1 MRHFTS
7 FLREEAEEAE
17 GEKLKHIEH
26 LEDHPINDGKKGF
39 EHAVGALTQ
48 AHQHIIA
55 GGHDTT
61 LAMKHDGSPSIVY
74 GHHPE
79 TGKFFVA
86 SKSAFN
92 KNPKINYT
100 PADIIKNHGHAPG
113 LVEKLTHAL
122 QHLPKV
128 TPKQGVFQGDVL
140 FSGNDKKKEGDKY
153 KFTPNTITYSA
164 HKDSEEG
171 KKIGPAKFGIY
182 THTQYVGKSAKSM
195 TANYSPDLE
204 GFKEHKDVYHR
215 YGGHDTSKVKMSGQ
229 QYLDFAEHRKKA
241 QAIHDKHGEY
251 MYDALHNP
259 GAHGNLRDHMKT
271 YINSTVDTQEK
282 PSVERLQKHL
292 EKKYNERIDKVKTDA
307 SKKKYQDELD
317 SISRSQIQMVALVR
331 EAMANATQSLL
342 NADLPTPGLPAITYI
357 LPGCNPPN
365 NCLFNL
371 GHLVPNTMRLPS
383 FAFLTSWIDLA
394 TASLIC
400 LNSLILELSCDP
412 SFGLEFC
419 CCSIF
424 T

>member
-1 MRHFTS
+1 MLHFTT
-7 FLREEAEEAE
+7 FLREEADEAE

-39 EHAVGALTQ
+39 EHAVGALEQ
-48 AHQHIIA
+48 VHQHIIA
-55 GGHDTT
+55 GKHDTT

-122 QHLPKV
+122 QHLPKI

-140 FSGNDKKKEGDKY
+140 FSGKDKKKEGDHY

-171 KKIGPAKFGIY
+171 KKIAPAKFGIY
-182 THTQYVGKSAKSM
+182 THTQYVGKTGKSM

-215 YGGHDTSKVKMSGQ
+215 YGGHDTSHIKMTGKQ
-229 QYLDFAEHRKKA
+229 HLEYAENLKHA
-241 QAIHDKHGEY
+241 QKIHDKHGDY
-251 MYDALHNP
+251 MYHALENP
-259 GAHGNLRDHMKT
+259 GSYGNLRDHIKT

-282 PSVERLQKHL
+282 PSVEGLQKHL
-292 EKKYNERIDKVKTDA
+292 ENKYTKQIDKMKSETG
-307 SKKKYQDELD
+307 KKKYQDELAD
-317 SISRSQIQMVALVR
+317 QIHHTKLHKQNLENVFNVHQHLQKAKDVLVHALAQRTGGLHHEVKGQPVKP
-331 EAMANATQSLL
+331 EGFVVNHEGQLSKL
-342 NADLPTPGLPAITYI
+342 NDR
-357 LPGCNPPN
+357 NE
-365 NCLFNL
+365 FN
-371 GHLVPNTMRLPS
+371 RLNR
-383 FAFLTSWIDLA
+383 LA
-394 TASLIC
+394 RAK
-400 LNSLILELSCDP
+400 
-412 SFGLEFC
+412 
-419 CCSIF
+419 
-424 T
+424 

>member
-1 MRHFTS
+1 MRHFVS
-7 FLREEAEEAE
+7 FLREQAEEAE

-26 LEDHPINDGKKGF
+26 LEDHPINDGSKGF

-48 AHQHIIA
+48 AHHHIIS
-55 GGHDTT
+55 GGHDTS

-100 PADIIKNHGHAPG
+100 PGDIIKNHGHAPG

-140 FSGNDKKKEGDKY
+140 FSGKDKKKEGENY

-182 THTQYVGKSAKSM
+182 THTQYVGKTGKSM
-195 TANYSPDLE
+195 SANYSPDLE
-204 GFKEHKDVYHR
+204 GFKDHKDVYHR
-215 YGGHDTSKVKMSGQ
+215 YGGHDTSKVKMSGKQ
-229 QYLDFAEHRKKA
+229 HLEYAEHVKA
-241 QAIHDKHGEY
+241 AQKVHDKHGEY
-251 MYDALHNP
+251 MYHALENP
-259 GAHGNLRDHMKT
+259 GPAHGSLRDHVKS

-282 PSVERLQKHL
+282 PSVSGLQKHL
-292 EKKYNERIDKVKTDA
+292 ENKYDKQIEKLKTDA
-307 SKKKYQDELD
+307 GKKKYQDELANHIHHTKLHKQNLENVFSVHQHLQKAKD
-317 SISRSQIQMVALVR
+317 VLVHAL
-331 EAMANATQSLL
+331 AQHTGGL
-342 NADLPTPGLPAITYI
+342 NHEVKGQPVKPEGFVVNHEGQLSKLNDR
-357 LPGCNPPN
+357 NE
-365 NCLFNL
+365 FN
-371 GHLVPNTMRLPS
+371 RLNR
-383 FAFLTSWIDLA
+383 LA
-394 TASLIC
+394 RAK
-400 LNSLILELSCDP
+400 
-412 SFGLEFC
+412 
-419 CCSIF
+419 
-424 T
+424 

>member
-1 MRHFTS
+1 
-7 FLREEAEEAE
+7 
-17 GEKLKHIEH
+17 
-26 LEDHPINDGKKGF
+26 
-39 EHAVGALTQ
+39 
-48 AHQHIIA
+48 
-55 GGHDTT
+55 
-61 LAMKHDGSPSIVY
+61 MKHDGSPSIVY

-215 YGGHDTSKVKMSGQ
+215 YGGHDTSKVKMTGKQ
-229 QYLDFAEHRKKA
+229 HLEYAQHVKA
-241 QAIHDKHGEY
+241 AQKIHDKHGDY
-251 MYDALHNP
+251 MYKALENP
-259 GAHGNLRDHMKT
+259 GSYGNLRDHVKT

-282 PSVERLQKHL
+282 PSVTGLQKHL
-292 EKKYNERIDKVKTDA
+292 ENKYNKQIDKMKTDA
-307 SKKKYQDELD
+307 GKKKYQDELAD
-317 SISRSQIQMVALVR
+317 QIQHTKLHKQNLENVFNVHHHLQKAKDVLVHALSQHTGGLHHEVKGQPVKPEGFVVNHEGQLSKFNDR
-331 EAMANATQSLL
+331 NEFNRL
-342 NADLPTPGLPAITYI
+342 N
-357 LPGCNPPN
+357 
-365 NCLFNL
+365 
-371 GHLVPNTMRLPS
+371 RL
-383 FAFLTSWIDLA
+383 ARA
-394 TASLIC
+394 K
-400 LNSLILELSCDP
+400 
-412 SFGLEFC
+412 
-419 CCSIF
+419 
-424 T
+424 